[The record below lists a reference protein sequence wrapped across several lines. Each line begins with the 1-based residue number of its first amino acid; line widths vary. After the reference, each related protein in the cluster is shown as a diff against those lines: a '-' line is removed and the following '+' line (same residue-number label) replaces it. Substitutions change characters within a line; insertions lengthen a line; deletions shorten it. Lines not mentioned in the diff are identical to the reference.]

1 MFLFINVS
9 TYKLVNEVSQLMTAR
24 KNEKIISLQE
34 IARLSSLSL
43 KQLQEIESFI
53 LGRGNFSPERTRREI
68 AWFCLELGIADYYF
82 KYTPVREIAKHI
94 ESFRAAQIIAEN
106 SGGQTVN
113 VQFINEQQD
122 SATYMVE
129 DTFNQ
134 VRTIKQR
141 IEDHYPVFRLQ
152 SYRCLAYPL
161 RFYNVSRP
169 RFIPVP
175 AGRELT
181 FEEAAGRGFLENS
194 PRVTI
199 ERYRRLWIELR
210 GRSVPLIRFSE
221 LPRQNETRIMVG
233 LKRDIAPGFFTNSTF
248 ILKKYQL
255 HINRYYVEPFSD
267 GTVIFSFYL
276 NKIIGRKLI
285 GMLGQDIDLAALLP
299 DTRLSELFFSG
310 DFSAQETMYAIAG
323 ANFAHQFLTTYT
335 EEYVTLAR
343 ALEGK
348 PELLGL
354 LSVFKTHL
362 AKDTYHEDRINSV
375 ILKYRQI
382 VKELYADFHERFCPR
397 VDQRKPGPHLK
408 SASRK
413 METEVSSE
421 IAVHILKSLITF
433 NRAILKTNFF
443 KTEKIC
449 LSFRLDPSFLNPVDY
464 QPNPFGIFYLIGK
477 GFRGFHV
484 RFRDIA
490 RGGIRLLRSPTQ
502 VDYDLN
508 SDFIFDENYN
518 LALTQQ
524 RKNKDIPE
532 GGAKGTIL
540 PGMDYQ
546 DKGDV
551 IFRQYI
557 DGLLDLL
564 LLPHPQIKDYYGR
577 EEILFLGP
585 DEGTANMMD
594 WAAIHARERGY
605 RYWSAF
611 TTGKK
616 PELGGLPH
624 DTYGM
629 TTNGI
634 RQYVVESLRAL
645 GRKEKECTKFQTGGP
660 DGDLGSNEILLSRDK
675 TQAVVDGSGVLYDPA
690 GLDRVE
696 LRRLAKKR
704 LPGEYFNRKK
714 LSRRGFFVH
723 VNDRN
728 VTLPDG
734 TTVRNGTEFR
744 DHFHFYPGLKADLFV
759 PCGGRPR
766 AINIRNWSDFFDEKG
781 RPRARIIVEGANLF
795 ITQEARLRLEE
806 KGVILFKDAS
816 ANKGGVT
823 SSSLEVLA
831 SLALEDEEFQKLMS
845 VGKNSPQSPFRKKY
859 VREVIDTIRENAR
872 REFRVLWE
880 EHNRSGRPLS
890 LLSDLLSDKINRLT
904 DEIYRSRLYEESQNL
919 RRMVIRLY
927 SPKILVEKIG
937 VEKILERIPENYL
950 KAIFASTL
958 ASSCVYD
965 KGVEAGELD
974 FFQFV
979 KQLE

>member
-1 MFLFINVS
+1 MAAP
-9 TYKLVNEVSQLMTAR
+9 K
-24 KNEKIISLQE
+24 KEKTFSLQE
-34 IARLSSLSL
+34 ISRRSPLSL
-43 KQLQEIESFI
+43 KQLQKIESLI
-53 LGRGNFSPERTRREI
+53 LERGNFSPERTRREI
-68 AWFCLELGIADYYF
+68 AWFCLKLGIADYYF

-129 DTFNQ
+129 DTFDQ

-169 RFIPVP
+169 RFAEPV
-175 AGRELT
+175 AGRKLT
-181 FEEAAGRGFLENS
+181 FRKAASRGFLQNS
-194 PRVTI
+194 PRATI
-199 ERYRRLWIELR
+199 DRYRRLWTELK

-221 LPRQNETRIMVG
+221 LPGPNETRIMVG
-233 LKRDIAPGFFTNSTF
+233 LKREIGPGFFTNSTF
-248 ILKKYQL
+248 ILKKYEL

-276 NKIIGRKLI
+276 NKIISDRLI
-285 GMLGQDIDLAALLP
+285 AMLCQDIDLAAIIP
-299 DTRLSELFFSG
+299 DTRLLELFFSG
-310 DFSAQETMYAIAG
+310 DFSAQETMYAIAA

-343 ALEGK
+343 ALKGK

-375 ILKYRQI
+375 SLKYRQI
-382 VKELYADFHERFCPR
+382 VRDLYADFHQRFCPR
-397 VDQRKPGPHLK
+397 VRRRRPEFYLRSAIRKI
-408 SASRK
+408 
-413 METEVSSE
+413 ETEVSSE
-421 IAVHILKSLITF
+421 IAVHILQAMITF
-433 NRAILKTNFF
+433 NRVILKTNFF

-449 LSFRLDPSFLNPVDY
+449 LSFRLEPSFLNPVDY
-464 QPNPFGIFYLIGK
+464 RTRPFGVFYLIGK

-490 RGGIRLLRSPTQ
+490 RGGIRLLVSPTQ
-502 VDYDLN
+502 ADYDLN

-540 PGMDYQ
+540 LGMDYR
-546 DKGDV
+546 DREEV

-564 LLPHPQIKDYYGR
+564 LLPHPQIEDYYDR

-585 DEGTANMMD
+585 DEGTAEMMD
-594 WAAIHARERGY
+594 WATLHARERGY
-605 RYWSAF
+605 RYWKSF
-611 TTGKK
+611 TTGKN

-634 RQYVVESLRAL
+634 RQYVRQSLRAL
-645 GRKEKECTKFQTGGP
+645 GWKEKDCSKFQTGGP

-675 TQAVVDGSGVLYDPA
+675 TLAVIDGSGVLHDPA
-690 GLDRVE
+690 GLDRQE
-696 LRRLAKKR
+696 LRRLARKR
-704 LPGEYFNRKK
+704 LPAENFNRAK
-714 LSRRGFFVH
+714 LSRKGFFVH

-728 VTLPDG
+728 VKLPDG
-734 TTVRNGTEFR
+734 NTVRNGTEFR
-744 DHFHFYPGLKADLFV
+744 DHFHFYPGLKAELFV

-766 AINIRNWSDFFDEKG
+766 AINIRNWNDFFDEEG
-781 RPRARIIVEGANLF
+781 CPRARIIVEGANLF

-806 KGVILFKDAS
+806 KGVLLFKDAS

-831 SLALEDEEFQKLMS
+831 SLALGDREFQTAMGVHKKRS
-845 VGKNSPQSPFRKKY
+845 EPRFRKQY
-859 VREVIDTIRENAR
+859 VKEVIGIIRENAR
-872 REFRVLWE
+872 REFRVLWD

-890 LLSDLLSDKINRLT
+890 LISDLLSDRINRLT
-904 DEIYRSRLYEESQNL
+904 DEIYLSRLYEENPEL
-919 RRMVIRLY
+919 RRKVIRSY
-927 SPKILVEKIG
+927 CPKILVEKIG
-937 VEKILERIPENYL
+937 MDKLLKRIPENYL
-950 KAIFASTL
+950 KAIFASAL
-958 ASSCVYD
+958 ASTCVYE
-965 KGVEAGELD
+965 KGVEAAELD

-979 KQLE
+979 KQLR